1 MKEKVLTIPTPFG
14 APLTLYKN
22 TWGKSGNETLA
33 IVSGLHGDH
42 LNGMVLSSRL
52 SQFLDNVVEG
62 SDPNYTLKGQV
73 ISFPVVNL
81 NAIQSGSRL
90 WPYDGMDMGLAF
102 PGNPQGETSE
112 ILASAVLQH
121 TADSYW
127 GIILQSALP
136 HYEDAPHIQTL
147 KLDGRIKKLCR
158 DLKIETVRKLNES
171 PKVNLYSQWHSR
183 DMVTVTLSSG
193 SPRTVNLPQCE
204 TLFQG
209 IVNFMV
215 AEKILKDK
223 RKIKPTKNFPPRF
236 YQPEDEVAVL
246 APTAGMFLKEVKVG
260 IPIQQGQTIGEIRD
274 LYSGKRLEE
283 ITAPSDGF
291 LLTLRQYPI
300 VYEKESLA
308 TILTAKKSWRE
319 FFAWGK

>member
-62 SDPNYTLKGQV
+62 SEPNYTLKGQV

-147 KLDGRIKKLCR
+147 KLDGRIKKLAR
-158 DLKIETVRKLNES
+158 DLQVETVRKLNES
-171 PKVNLYSQWHSR
+171 PKVNLFSQWHSR
-183 DMVTVTLSSG
+183 DMVAVTLSSG

-215 AEKILKDK
+215 AEKILKDR
-223 RKIKPTKNFPPRF
+223 RKIKPDKNTPTRF

-246 APTAGMFLKEVKVG
+246 ASTAGMFLKEVKVG
-260 IPIQQGQTIGEIRD
+260 SPIQQGQKIGEIRD

-283 ITAPSDGF
+283 ITAPSDGSIV
-291 LLTLRQYPI
+291 TLRQYPI
-300 VYEKESLA
+300 VYEKEPLA
-308 TILTAKKSWRE
+308 TILTAKKSWRDI
-319 FFAWGK
+319 FRWPA

>member
-42 LNGMVLSSRL
+42 LNGMHLSSRL

-62 SDPNYTLKGQV
+62 SDPNYTLKGHV

-90 WPYDGMDMGLAF
+90 WAYDGMDMGLAF

-112 ILASAVLQH
+112 ALASAVLKH

-158 DLKIETVRKLNES
+158 DLQIETIRKLNES
-171 PKVNLYSQWHSR
+171 PKVNLYSQWQ
-183 DMVTVTLSSG
+183 DMVAVILSSG
-193 SPRTVNLPQCE
+193 SPRTLNLPQCE

-209 IVNFMV
+209 LVNFMV

-223 RKIKPTKNFPPRF
+223 RKIKPAKNTRF
-236 YQPEDEVAVL
+236 YQPEDEVAIL
-246 APTAGMFLKEVKVG
+246 AGTAGMFLHEVKVG
-260 IPIQQGQTIGEIRD
+260 SPIQQGQTIGEIRD

-283 ITAPSDGF
+283 ITAPADGF
-291 LLTLRQYPI
+291 LVTLRQYPI

-308 TILTAKKSWRE
+308 TILTTKKSWRE
-319 FFAWGK
+319 FLSWSK

>member
-22 TWGKSGNETLA
+22 TWGKSGHETLA

-42 LNGMVLSSRL
+42 LNGIVVSSRL

-90 WPYDGMDMGLAF
+90 WPYDGMDMDLAF
-102 PGNPQGETSE
+102 PGNPQGETTE
-112 ILASAVLQH
+112 ALASTVLKH

-147 KLDGRIKKLCR
+147 KLDGRIKKLCC
-158 DLKIETVRKLNES
+158 DLKIETVRKLNAS
-171 PKVNLYSQWHSR
+171 PKVNLYSQWQ
-183 DMVTVTLSSG
+183 DMVAVTLSSG

-209 IVNFMV
+209 IVNFMA

-223 RKIKPTKNFPPRF
+223 RKIKPAKNF
-236 YQPEDEVAVL
+236 L
-246 APTAGMFLKEVKVG
+246 L
-260 IPIQQGQTIGEIRD
+260 IQKPDYNESKPLQ
-274 LYSGKRLEE
+274 YS
-283 ITAPSDGF
+283 T
-291 LLTLRQYPI
+291 
-300 VYEKESLA
+300 
-308 TILTAKKSWRE
+308 
-319 FFAWGK
+319 

>member
-14 APLTLYKN
+14 APLALYKN
-22 TWGKSGNETLA
+22 TWGESGHETLA

-90 WPYDGMDMGLAF
+90 WPYDGMDMDNAF

-112 ILASAVLQH
+112 ALASAVLQH

-158 DLKIETVRKLNES
+158 DLKIETVRKLNAS
-171 PKVNLYSQWHSR
+171 PKVNLYSHSR
-183 DMVTVTLSSG
+183 DMVAVTLSSG

-209 IVNFMV
+209 IVNFMA

-223 RKIKPTKNFPPRF
+223 RKIKPAKNFPPRF

-246 APTAGMFLKEVKVG
+246 ASTAGMFLHEVKVG
-260 IPIQQGQTIGEIRD
+260 SPIQQGQAIGEIRD

-283 ITAPSDGF
+283 ITAPADGF
-291 LLTLRQYPI
+291 LVTLRQ
-300 VYEKESLA
+300 
-308 TILTAKKSWRE
+308 
-319 FFAWGK
+319 

>member
-171 PKVNLYSQWHSR
+171 PKVNLHSQWHSR
-183 DMVTVTLSSG
+183 DMVAVTLSSG

-223 RKIKPTKNFPPRF
+223 RKIKPAKNFPPRF

-246 APTAGMFLKEVKVG
+246 ATTAGMFLKEVKVG
-260 IPIQQGQTIGEIRD
+260 TSIQQGQTIGEIRD

-319 FFAWGK
+319 FFTWGK

>member
-112 ILASAVLQH
+112 ALASAVLQH

-158 DLKIETVRKLNES
+158 DLKIETVRKLNAS
-171 PKVNLYSQWHSR
+171 PKVNLYSQWQ
-183 DMVTVTLSSG
+183 DMVAVTLSSG

-223 RKIKPTKNFPPRF
+223 RKIKSAKNFPPRL

-246 APTAGMFLKEVKVG
+246 AGTAGMFLHEVKVG
-260 IPIQQGQTIGEIRD
+260 TSIQQGQTIGEIRD

-319 FFAWGK
+319 YLPWSS

>member
-112 ILASAVLQH
+112 ALASAVLQH

-147 KLDGRIKKLCR
+147 KLDGRIKSCAA
-158 DLKIETVRKLNES
+158 I
-171 PKVNLYSQWHSR
+171 
-183 DMVTVTLSSG
+183 
-193 SPRTVNLPQCE
+193 
-204 TLFQG
+204 
-209 IVNFMV
+209 
-215 AEKILKDK
+215 
-223 RKIKPTKNFPPRF
+223 
-236 YQPEDEVAVL
+236 
-246 APTAGMFLKEVKVG
+246 
-260 IPIQQGQTIGEIRD
+260 
-274 LYSGKRLEE
+274 
-283 ITAPSDGF
+283 
-291 LLTLRQYPI
+291 
-300 VYEKESLA
+300 
-308 TILTAKKSWRE
+308 
-319 FFAWGK
+319 

>member
-42 LNGMVLSSRL
+42 LNGIVLSSRL

-171 PKVNLYSQWHSR
+171 PKVNLYSQWQ
-183 DMVTVTLSSG
+183 DMVVVTLSSG

-223 RKIKPTKNFPPRF
+223 RKIKPAKNFPPRF

-246 APTAGMFLKEVKVG
+246 ASTAGMFLHEVKVG
-260 IPIQQGQTIGEIRD
+260 SPIQQGQTIGEIRD

-308 TILTAKKSWRE
+308 TILTAKKSWRDI
-319 FFAWGK
+319 FGWDK

>member
-112 ILASAVLQH
+112 ALASAVLQH

-171 PKVNLYSQWHSR
+171 PKVNLYSQWQ
-183 DMVTVTLSSG
+183 DMVAVTLSSG

-209 IVNFMV
+209 IINFMV

-223 RKIKPTKNFPPRF
+223 RKIKPAKNFPPRF

-246 APTAGMFLKEVKVG
+246 ASTAGMFLHEVKVG
-260 IPIQQGQTIGEIRD
+260 SPIQQGQTIGEIRD